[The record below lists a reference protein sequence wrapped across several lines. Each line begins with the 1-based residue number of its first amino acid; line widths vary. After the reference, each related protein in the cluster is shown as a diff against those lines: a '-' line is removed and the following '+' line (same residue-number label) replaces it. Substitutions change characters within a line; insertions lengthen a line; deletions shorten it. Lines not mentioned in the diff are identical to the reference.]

1 MGDPCVPRIP
11 LALSAPSLN
20 RGVGFTHEER
30 RRLGLT
36 GRLPSAVLT
45 LDEQADRVWHQLQ
58 SLATDLGRNLLLE
71 QLHYRHELLYFKVL
85 EDHLPELMPVVYTPT
100 VGEAIQRFS
109 DEYRGQ
115 RGLFLSIDEPDEIAG
130 AFETFGLGPD
140 DVDLIVCTDAEA
152 ILGIGDWGVGGIQ
165 IAVGKLALYTAGGSI
180 DPRRCIAGV
189 ARCRHRQRT
198 AAGRPVL
205 PGQSPRPTPWRRIRP
220 VHRALRRDRTPA
232 VSACD
237 AALRGLRA
245 GQRTGDPAEIRRGL
259 LCVQRRRA
267 GNRRG
272 GGRGR
277 VRGSRV
283 TGIPMRDQTT
293 IVFGAGTAGMG
304 IADQIRDAMVA
315 DGATIEQATSQ
326 IWAIDKQGLLFD
338 DMDDL
343 RDFQVPY
350 AKNRRQL
357 GVAAG
362 HRVGLVDAIKMAS
375 PTILLGCSTVYGA
388 FTREVIEAMTAS
400 CERPMIFPLSNPTSR
415 MEAMPAD
422 VLGWSNGK
430 ALLATGSPVAPVEYG
445 ETTYT
450 IGQANNVLVFPGI
463 GLSVIVA
470 RAKQLT
476 PNMLHAA
483 ANAIAR
489 QANPTNPGIPCCR
502 TSRTYARSRW
512 RLPRR
517 CITPRSTTKWPPEP
531 MTTCARPSSTPCGYR
546 ATTKRFRSFDGRR
559 CHGLEFGDATRE
571 PAPTGQ
577 KHAGQRHRGDEER
590 DADAV
595 DEIVLRDLSGVAV
608 HDWLPRHDSADMGS
622 RVGVVDDD
630 HGDGVP
636 LDRIGHC
643 RRQVGLEC
651 GRQPGGQD
659 RAQDREPNRRAD
671 RPLGAHNAGRH
682 ARTF

>member
-165 IAVGKLALYTAGGSI
+165 IAVGKLALYTAGGGI
-180 DPRRCIAGV
+180 DPRRCIAVSLDVGTDNEQLLADPFYLGNRH
-189 ARCRHRQRT
+189 ARRRGAEYDRFIGRYVETAHRLFPHAMLHFEDFGPANARVILQRYGADYCVFNDDVQGT
-198 AAGRPVL
+198 GAVVVAAGY
-205 PGQSPRPTPWRRIRP
+205 G
-220 VHRALRRDRTPA
+220 
-232 VSACD
+232 
-237 AALRGLRA
+237 
-245 GQRTGDPAEIRRGL
+245 
-259 LCVQRRRA
+259 
-267 GNRRG
+267 
-272 GGRGR
+272 
-277 VRGSRV
+277 GSRV

-489 QANPTNPGIPCCR
+489 QANPTNPGDSLLPDVKDL
-502 TSRTYARSRW
+502 RS
-512 RLPRR
+512 
-517 CITPRSTTKWPPEP
+517 ISMAVAE
-531 MTTCARPSSTPCGYR
+531 AVYH
-546 ATTKRFRSFDGRR
+546 AAVDD
-559 CHGLEFGDATRE
+559 EVATR
-571 PAPTGQ
+571 T
-577 KHAGQRHRGDEER
+577 
-590 DADAV
+590 
-595 DEIVLRDLSGVAV
+595 
-608 HDWLPRHDSADMGS
+608 HDNVRQAILDTMWVPRYD
-622 RVGVVDDD
+622 
-630 HGDGVP
+630 
-636 LDRIGHC
+636 
-643 RRQVGLEC
+643 
-651 GRQPGGQD
+651 
-659 RAQDREPNRRAD
+659 
-671 RPLGAHNAGRH
+671 
-682 ARTF
+682 